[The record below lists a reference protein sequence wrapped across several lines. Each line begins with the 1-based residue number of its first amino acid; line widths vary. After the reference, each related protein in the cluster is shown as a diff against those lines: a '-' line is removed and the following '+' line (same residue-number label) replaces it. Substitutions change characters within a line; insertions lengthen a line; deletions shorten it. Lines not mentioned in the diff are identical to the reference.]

1 MADST
6 TYGKIASYKTPEK
19 MRLNTMYGHMAADEH
34 FRVGKMLED
43 YGIVLKPRPVPLEP
57 ASEVDSINTYL
68 DISPEVIVSP
78 TVRDVVLDYDPEN
91 PDTAEWLTRV
101 LDELYSTYFSDRM
114 SYGSFLGN
122 FGQLIPS
129 LTAIMIGASMAI
141 AYYDE
146 LMAEAAVNEL

>member
-19 MRLNTMYGHMAADEH
+19 MQTSNMYGNMAAADER
-34 FRVGKMLED
+34 FRVNKMLED
-43 YGIVLKPRPVPLEP
+43 YGIVLKPRATPLES
-57 ASEVDSINTYL
+57 ASEVDYIDTYL
-68 DISPEVIVSP
+68 DISPEAIDSP
-78 TVRDVVLDYDPEN
+78 TVKDVILDYDPED

-101 LDELYSTYFSDRM
+101 LDELYSTYFSDSM

-146 LMAEAAVNEL
+146 LL